1 MVEFRL
7 KKISKQEKKMVAGIS
22 ETVDLENI
30 RAQALENI
38 NLEGLD
44 PDLLT
49 TSKVEKVEIDALV
62 ILDIKEHFKVVS
74 PATATGQLLG
84 IDVKDKVEI
93 TNSFALPAESQESQ
107 EFQRSMLMNMKQLGY
122 DANTVGWYTSTWL
135 GSFWSVGLVETQYRY
150 QTTFPQAVLVV
161 YDPACSIGDYNLL
174 ALRLTQDFMDKFESC
189 KFSMMEMVDFS
200 VYDVFE
206 SIPIYVKNSHL
217 LAEQFIEKEIKYNYP
232 PLKQISRSVNRNE
245 LEFEEYLSRNFEFM
259 GDCLDEFGHEACKWQ
274 GWSRAVGKE
283 QRQKRSGDK
292 AAINR
297 NLTSEPSRLESV
309 LILNQLETYCKQLE
323 TFLGSKD

>member
-1 MVEFRL
+1 
-7 KKISKQEKKMVAGIS
+7 MVAGIS

-30 RAQALENI
+30 RAQALESI

-49 TSKVEKVEIDALV
+49 TSKVERVEIDALV

-74 PATATGQLLG
+74 PAIATGQLLG
-84 IDVKDKVEI
+84 IDVKDRVEI

-150 QTTFPQAVLVV
+150 QNTFPQAVLVV

-174 ALRLTQDFMDKFESC
+174 ALRLTQGFMDKFESC

-217 LAEQFIEKEIKYNYP
+217 LAEQFSEKEIKYQYP
-232 PLKQISRSVNRNE
+232 PLEQISRSINRNE
-245 LEFEEYLSRNFEFM
+245 LKFEEYLLRNFEFM
-259 GDCLDEFGHEACKWQ
+259 GDCLDEYGHEAWKWQ

-292 AAINR
+292 TAINR
-297 NLTSEPSRLESV
+297 NVTSEPSRLESV

-323 TFLGSKD
+323 TFFGSKD